1 MIRSSESLGQLAAA
15 LAAAQATMGHASKDA
30 KNPHF
35 KSSYASL
42 AAVIEAIR
50 EPLSRQ
56 GIAFTSL
63 ASTDGLTV
71 SVETRLMHKSG
82 EWLASTATASVRD
95 GSPQVVGSAQTY
107 LRRYGLQAICGLAAD
122 DDDGEAT
129 RSAKPSAPPPP
140 REKDA
145 TWEASRAGFCAE
157 LGRLGVEYEKLAEYL
172 ESIGRERPSAM
183 DAATRASLIRALKP
197 ETAFRAKFDAHT
209 TSGAA

>member
-1 MIRSSESLGQLAAA
+1 VIKSSESLGQLAAA
-15 LAAAQATMGHASKDA
+15 LAAAQATMGHASKDG

-35 KSSYASL
+35 KSSYATL

-50 EPLSRQ
+50 EPLSKQ

-82 EWLASTATASVRD
+82 EWLSSTATAAVRD
-95 GSPQVVGSAQTY
+95 ASPQVVGSAQTY
-107 LRRYGLQAICGLAAD
+107 LRRYGLQAICGLAAE

-129 RSAKPSAPPPP
+129 RSAKPPPP

-157 LGRLGVEYEKLAEYL
+157 LSRLGVDYDRLAEYL
-172 ESIGRERPSAM
+172 ETIGRERPSAM

-197 ETAFRAKFDAHT
+197 ETAFRAKFDAHLT
-209 TSGAA
+209 TGAS

>member
-1 MIRSSESLGQLAAA
+1 MIRSSETLGQFAAA
-15 LAAAQATMGHASKDA
+15 LAAAQATMGHASKDG

-35 KSSYASL
+35 KSSYATL

-50 EPLSRQ
+50 EPLSKQ

-63 ASTDGLTV
+63 PTTDGLTV
-71 SVETRLMHKSG
+71 SVETRLIHKSG
-82 EWLASTATASVRD
+82 EWISATCSAAVRD
-95 GSPQVVGSAQTY
+95 ASPQVVGSAQTY
-107 LRRYGLQAICGLAAD
+107 LRRYGLQAICGLAAE

-129 RSAKPSAPPPP
+129 RNAKPPPP

-157 LGRLGVEYEKLAEYL
+157 LGRLGVDYDRLAEYL

-197 ETAFRAKFDAHT
+197 ETAFRAKFDAYAT
-209 TSGAA
+209 PKEA

>member
-1 MIRSSESLGQLAAA
+1 MIRSSEALGQLAGA
-15 LAAAQATMGHASKDA
+15 LAAAQATMGHAHKDA
-30 KNPHF
+30 KNPHY

-50 EPLSRQ
+50 EPLSKQ
-56 GIAFTSL
+56 GIAFVSL

-82 EWLASTATASVRD
+82 EWLSSTATAAVRD
-95 GSPQVVGSAQTY
+95 ASPQVVGSAQTY

-129 RSAKPSAPPPP
+129 RSSKPSVPPPP

-157 LGRLGVEYEKLAEYL
+157 LGRLGVEYEKLAAYL
-172 ESIGRERPSAM
+172 ESVGRERPSTMPAP
-183 DAATRASLIRALKP
+183 TRASLLKALQP
-197 ETAFRAKFDAHT
+197 GETFRVKFDA
-209 TSGAA
+209 SIGA

>member
-1 MIRSSESLGQLAAA
+1 MIRSSETLGQLAAA

-107 LRRYGLQAICGLAAD
+107 LRRYGLQAICGLAAE

-129 RSAKPSAPPPP
+129 RSAKPPPPK
-140 REKDA
+140 EKDV

-157 LGRLGVEYEKLAEYL
+157 LGRLGVDYDRLAEYL

>member
-1 MIRSSESLGQLAAA
+1 MS
-15 LAAAQATMGHASKDA
+15 HASKDG

-35 KSSYASL
+35 KSSYATL

-50 EPLSRQ
+50 EPLSKQ

-63 ASTDGLTV
+63 PTTDGLTV
-71 SVETRLMHKSG
+71 SVETRLIHKSG
-82 EWLASTATASVRD
+82 EWISATCSAAVRD
-95 GSPQVVGSAQTY
+95 ASPQVVGSAQTY
-107 LRRYGLQAICGLAAD
+107 LRRYGLQAICGLASE

-129 RSAKPSAPPPP
+129 RSAKPPPPK
-140 REKDA
+140 EKDA
-145 TWEASRAGFCAE
+145 TWEASRTGFCAE
-157 LGRLGVEYEKLAEYL
+157 LGRLGVDYDRLAEYL

-209 TSGAA
+209 TTGAA

>member
-1 MIRSSESLGQLAAA
+1 MIRSSDTLGQLAAA
-15 LAAAQATMGHASKDA
+15 LAAAQATMGHASKDG

-35 KSSYASL
+35 RSSYATL

-82 EWLASTATASVRD
+82 EWLASTATAAVRD
-95 GSPQVVGSAQTY
+95 ASPQVVGSAQTY
-107 LRRYGLQAICGLAAD
+107 LRRYGLQAICGLAAE

-129 RSAKPSAPPPP
+129 RNAKPPPP

-172 ESIGRERPSAM
+172 ESIGRDRPSSMNAP
-183 DAATRASLIRALKP
+183 TRANLLKALAP
-197 ETAFRAKFDAHT
+197 NEAFRAKFDAYAT
-209 TSGAA
+209 PKEA

>member
-107 LRRYGLQAICGLAAD
+107 LRRYGLQAICGLAAE

-129 RSAKPSAPPPP
+129 RSAKPPPPK
-140 REKDA
+140 EKDV

-157 LGRLGVEYEKLAEYL
+157 LGRLGVDYDRLAEYL

-183 DAATRASLIRALKP
+183 DAATRASLIRALKQ

>member
-1 MIRSSESLGQLAAA
+1 MIKSSESLGQLAAA
-15 LAAAQATMGHASKDA
+15 LAAAQATMGHASKDG

-35 KSSYASL
+35 KSSYATL

-50 EPLSRQ
+50 EPLSKQ

-82 EWLASTATASVRD
+82 EWLSSTATAAVRD
-95 GSPQVVGSAQTY
+95 ASPQVVGSAQTY
-107 LRRYGLQAICGLAAD
+107 LRRYGLQAICGLAAE

-129 RSAKPSAPPPP
+129 RSAKPPPP

-157 LGRLGVEYEKLAEYL
+157 LSRLGVDYDRLAEYL
-172 ESIGRERPSAM
+172 ETIGRERPSAM

-197 ETAFRAKFDAHT
+197 ETAFRAKFDAHLT
-209 TSGAA
+209 TGAS

>member
-1 MIRSSESLGQLAAA
+1 MIRSSETLGQLAAA
-15 LAAAQATMGHASKDA
+15 LAAAQATMGHASKDG

-35 KSSYASL
+35 KSSYATL

-50 EPLSRQ
+50 EPLSKQ

-82 EWLASTATASVRD
+82 EWLASTATAAVRD
-95 GSPQVVGSAQTY
+95 ASPQVVGSAQTY
-107 LRRYGLQAICGLAAD
+107 LRRYGLQAICGLAAE

-129 RSAKPSAPPPP
+129 RSAKPPPPK
-140 REKDA
+140 EKDA

-157 LGRLGVEYEKLAEYL
+157 LGRLGVDYDRLAEYL

-197 ETAFRAKFDAHT
+197 ETAFRAKFDSHT
-209 TSGAA
+209 TTGAA

>member
-1 MIRSSESLGQLAAA
+1 MIRSSETLGQLAAA
-15 LAAAQATMGHASKDA
+15 LAAAQATMGHASKDG

-35 KSSYASL
+35 KSSYATL

-50 EPLSRQ
+50 EPLSKQ

-82 EWLASTATASVRD
+82 EWLASTATAAVRD
-95 GSPQVVGSAQTY
+95 ASPQVVGSAQTY
-107 LRRYGLQAICGLAAD
+107 LRRYGLQAICGLAAE

-129 RSAKPSAPPPP
+129 RSAKPPPSK
-140 REKDA
+140 EKDA

-157 LGRLGVEYEKLAEYL
+157 LGRLGVDYDRLAEYL

-209 TSGAA
+209 TIGAA

>member
-15 LAAAQATMGHASKDA
+15 LAAAQATMGHASKDG

-35 KSSYASL
+35 KSSYATL

-50 EPLSRQ
+50 EPLSKQ

-71 SVETRLMHKSG
+71 SVETRLLHKSG
-82 EWLASTATASVRD
+82 EWLASTATAAVRD
-95 GSPQVVGSAQTY
+95 ASPQVVGSAQTY
-107 LRRYGLQAICGLAAD
+107 LRRYGLQE

-129 RSAKPSAPPPP
+129 RSAKPPPPK
-140 REKDA
+140 EKDA

-157 LGRLGVEYEKLAEYL
+157 LGRLGVDYDRLAEYL

-209 TSGAA
+209 STGAA

>member
-1 MIRSSESLGQLAAA
+1 VIKSSESLGQLAAA
-15 LAAAQATMGHASKDA
+15 LAAAQATMGHASKDG

-35 KSSYASL
+35 KSSYATL

-50 EPLSRQ
+50 EPLSKQ

-82 EWLASTATASVRD
+82 EWLSSTATAAVRD
-95 GSPQVVGSAQTY
+95 ASPQVVGSAQTY
-107 LRRYGLQAICGLAAD
+107 LRRYGLQAICGLAAE

-129 RSAKPSAPPPP
+129 RSAKPPP

-145 TWEASRAGFCAE
+145 TWEASRSGFCAE
-157 LGRLGVEYEKLAEYL
+157 LSRLGVEYEKLAEYL

-197 ETAFRAKFDAHT
+197 ETAFRAKFDAHLT
-209 TSGAA
+209 TGAA